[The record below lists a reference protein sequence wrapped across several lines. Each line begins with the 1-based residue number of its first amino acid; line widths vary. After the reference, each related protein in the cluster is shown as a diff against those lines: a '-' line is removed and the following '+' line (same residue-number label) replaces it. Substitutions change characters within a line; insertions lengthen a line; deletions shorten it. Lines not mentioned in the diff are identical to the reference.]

1 MQLNKVIIQMRTRY
15 QVFWR
20 LHILIVVLFF
30 FSTFAGRSQETGS
43 CAEKLKTAQS
53 LFDKGQVEQVPSLL
67 FDCMKSGF
75 TREEYLTAYKLVIQS
90 YLFEEKLE
98 IADST
103 MLAFLKANP
112 EYELSPTDHSSF
124 VHLFNNFRV
133 KPVIK
138 ISLHF
143 GTSIPF
149 LTAVSDPHKST
160 ASEPGPIKYSSG
172 ITNLYA
178 SLEAKYEVAKKLE
191 VSLEAGYSQL
201 KFTRTEEFMRIGI
214 TKYTET
220 QKRIELPL
228 SLTYSFNSFGKF
240 TPYGRLGAGPALSI
254 GTTATADF
262 EPSDI
267 NGDPHTGPDID
278 RAASRISTD
287 LFIQAGAG
295 IKLKTRGGFIF
306 TELRSNIGLYNQV
319 VRAGSTPEEQE
330 LGWYYY
336 YADDNFH
343 INSVNFTIGYTQIFY
358 KPSKRK

>member
-1 MQLNKVIIQMRTRY
+1 MRIQHQTFIRM
-15 QVFWR
+15 
-20 LHILIVVLFF
+20 HILILVLL
-30 FSTFAGRSQETGS
+30 TFCPLTGRSQETGS
-43 CAEKLKTAQS
+43 CAEKLKSAQS

-67 FDCMKSGF
+67 FECMKSGF

-98 IADST
+98 VADST
-103 MLAFLKANP
+103 MMAFLKANP

-133 KPVIK
+133 KPIMKV
-138 ISLHF
+138 SFHF

-160 ASEPGPIKYSSG
+160 ASEQGSIKYSSG
-172 ITNLYA
+172 LTNLYA
-178 SLEAKYEVAKKLE
+178 SLEAKYELAKNLE
-191 VSLEAGYSQL
+191 VNLEAGYSQL
-201 KFTRTEEFMRIGI
+201 KFTRTEEFMRIGV
-214 TKYTET
+214 TTYTET
-220 QKRIELPL
+220 QKRFELPL
-228 SLTYSFNSFGKF
+228 SLTYNFKRFGKF
-240 TPYGRLGAGPALSI
+240 TLYGRLGAGPALSI

-267 NGDPHTGPDID
+267 NGDPNTGPDID

-287 LFIQAGAG
+287 LFMQGGVG

-306 TELRSNIGLYNQV
+306 TELRSDIGLYNQV
-319 VRAGSTPEEQE
+319 IRAGSTSEEQE
-330 LGWYYY
+330 LAWYYH

-343 INSVNFTIGYTQIFY
+343 INAVNFTIGYTQIFY